1 MMTGNSISIKQKF
14 KEYNFNE
21 REYKDPPYWENTK
34 RLSLESYL
42 LYIQVIIAIVSDS
55 EKVYVINSHSFM
67 DIFWYVIDFIYMFII
82 V

>member
-1 MMTGNSISIKQKF
+1 LRKYQEIVARI
-14 KEYNFNE
+14 
-21 REYKDPPYWENTK
+21 
-34 RLSLESYL
+34 LST
-42 LYIQVIIAIVSDS
+42 YIQVIIAIVSDS